1 MENKKLISLLNN
13 TKKQVSIFD
22 YKGTFICEGCSHE
35 LGQHLGSTL
44 YNSEVLFIKEDD
56 KEVSV
61 VISVELKKVR
71 GEKIWKYTI

>member
-13 TKKQVSIFD
+13 TKKKRVSIFD
-22 YKGTFICEGCSHE
+22 YKGIFICEGCSHE

-61 VISVELKKVR
+61 VVSVELKKVR
-71 GEKIWKYTI
+71 GEKI

>member
-13 TKKQVSIFD
+13 TKKRVSIFD

-44 YNSEVLFIKEDD
+44 YNSEVLFIKEND

-61 VISVELKKVR
+61 VVSVELKKVR
-71 GEKIWKYTI
+71 GEKI